1 MRKIYYILHKIG
13 ICYKQ
18 GDRNMAKKFKTYGR
32 KSINKL
38 DWLIAIAAV
47 VIALGA
53 IILCIGVSVK
63 NAAPNVVPAFQD
75 VLLAFGFVADASQFG
90 QGAVVIAYNSAI
102 IYASILLVVVG
113 AIVLMK
119 KGRSERVPGL
129 FAELVA
135 AIGATFFISFAYEI
149 LSGSSKGYVHPA
161 FPIVVLVL
169 LACLVCIMV
178 LGVYG
183 AFSNCNIELKKEEAV
198 VEAVVED
205 EPYVEPE
212 EEKEPEP
219 EPVVEEEPV
228 EEPEE
233 EEEDE
238 EEDEEDEEEGNDN
251 FKGLGKR
258 RRRIPF
264 ERKLAKAD
272 VETKQ
277 RYKLIVD
284 RLRAFN
290 FNDRKSIPG
299 ETFSYKRE
307 KLVFL
312 TFSGKTLKVYFKL
325 DPMEF
330 LDSPLPI
337 KDATGIKKYEDTPAF
352 LKIKSDLAARRAAAL
367 GERLAQEREIPESK

>member
-1 MRKIYYILHKIG
+1 
-13 ICYKQ
+13 
-18 GDRNMAKKFKTYGR
+18 MAKKFKTYGR

-47 VIALGA
+47 VIAVGA
-53 IILCIGVSVK
+53 VILCIGVSVK
-63 NAAPNVVPAFQD
+63 NAAQYVAPAFQD

-113 AIVLMK
+113 SIALMK

-135 AIGATFFISFAYEI
+135 AIGAAFFISFAYEI

-183 AFSNCNIELKKEEAV
+183 AFSNCNIELKKEEPV
-198 VEAVVED
+198 VEAVVEE

-212 EEKEPEP
+212 EEKQPEP
-219 EPVVEEEPV
+219 EPVVEEPV
-228 EEPEE
+228 EEEPE

-238 EEDEEDEEEGNDN
+238 EEEEEDDEEEVSEENDN

-258 RRRIPF
+258 KRRIPF

-312 TFSGKTLKVYFKL
+312 TFSGKTLKVYFRL
-325 DPMEF
+325 DPLEF

-337 KDATGIKKYEDTPAF
+337 KDASGIKKYEDTPAF
-352 LKIKSDLAARRAAAL
+352 LKIKSDLAARRAASL

>member
-1 MRKIYYILHKIG
+1 
-13 ICYKQ
+13 
-18 GDRNMAKKFKTYGR
+18 MAKKFKTYGR

-47 VIALGA
+47 VIAVGA
-53 IILCIGVSVK
+53 VILCIGVSVK
-63 NAAPNVVPAFQD
+63 NAAQYVAPAFQD
-75 VLLAFGFVADASQFG
+75 VLLALGFVADASQFG

-113 AIVLMK
+113 SIALMK

-183 AFSNCNIELKKEEAV
+183 AFSNCNIELKKEETV
-198 VEAVVED
+198 VEAVVEE

-212 EEKEPEP
+212 EEKQPEPEP
-219 EPVVEEEPV
+219 EPVVEEPV
-228 EEPEE
+228 EEEPE

-238 EEDEEDEEEGNDN
+238 EEEDEDDEEEVSEENDN

-258 RRRIPF
+258 KRRIPF

-325 DPMEF
+325 DPLEF

-337 KDATGIKKYEDTPAF
+337 KDASGIKKYEETPAF
-352 LKIKSDLAARRAAAL
+352 LKIKSDLAARRAASL